1 MKKSKF
7 EKKRAHK
14 INEEVRFPEVRLIG
28 EGDSQVLSSREAMN
42 IANNLELDLILINEN
57 ANPPVVKIEDYN
69 KFLYKIQKAEKER
82 KKNSTQS
89 VLKELKLSPEISEH
103 DLNTKAKKGEEFL
116 KEGNRIKCTIQLKGR
131 QKATPERGELIMI
144 KFADML
150 SEFGVPEDF
159 PRLEG
164 GKWNMIIKSKK
175 K

>member
-150 SEFGVPEDF
+150 SELGTPEAM
-159 PRLEG
+159 PKLEG
-164 GKWNMIIKSKK
+164 SKWNMIIKPKK

>member
-1 MKKSKF
+1 MKKNKF

-28 EGDSQVLSSREAMN
+28 EGESQVLSSREAMN

-69 KFLYKIQKAEKER
+69 KFIYKIEKSEKER

-103 DLNTKAKKGEEFL
+103 DLNTKSKKGEEFL

-131 QKATPERGELIMI
+131 QKASPERGELIMI

-150 SEFGVPEDF
+150 SELGTPEAM
-159 PRLEG
+159 PKLEG
-164 GKWNMIIKSKK
+164 SKWNMIIKPKK